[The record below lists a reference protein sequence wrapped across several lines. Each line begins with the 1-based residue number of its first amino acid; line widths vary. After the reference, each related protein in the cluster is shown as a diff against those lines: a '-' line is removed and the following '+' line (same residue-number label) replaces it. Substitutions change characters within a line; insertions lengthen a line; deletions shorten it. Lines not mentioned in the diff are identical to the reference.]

1 MIKQSLLAAA
11 LAVVV
16 ASPAAA
22 SQCPRLMAAVDQ
34 ALASAKLDDMKMN
47 EVKMLRTEGEAL
59 HKAGKHQDS
68 VDTLAKAMK
77 ILDIK

>member
-1 MIKQSLLAAA
+1 MIKRSLLAAA

-34 ALASAKLDDMKMN
+34 ALMSAKLDDMKMS
-47 EVKMLRTEGEAL
+47 EVKTLRAEGETL
-59 HKAGKHQDS
+59 HKAGKHPES
-68 VDTLAKAMK
+68 EAALNKAKA
-77 ILDIK
+77 ILGIR